1 MDTEIYQVDSVVQ
14 LLGNWREGVW
24 VQPPPPS
31 PQEVRYNAH
40 YSS

>member
-1 MDTEIYQVDSVVQ
+1 MDTIIYLVFSFIQF
-14 LLGNWREGVW
+14 LGIGRVGGGE
-24 VQPPPPS
+24 QPPPPS